1 MTELKL
7 GSQRFYP
14 VFSSRSF
21 LVLGFAFRS
30 VIRFEL
36 IFVGG
41 VKEGFGFCFFKCAV
55 FLASFAEKYL
65 FITELTLTH
74 LSQIR

>member
-30 VIRFEL
+30 VIHFEL

-41 VKEGFGFCFFKCAV
+41 VKEGFAFFCFCKCAV
-55 FLASFAEKYL
+55 FLALFAEKIS
-65 FITELTLTH
+65 FH
-74 LSQIR
+74 H